1 MNGKPMKK
9 KLALIGARG
18 YVGQEFLQFLIA
30 HPGLELVLA
39 SSGSQAGQPLRS
51 VVPQWPDQQCF
62 ADLELDQVGEIEAEV
77 WVLAVPNGQSRPWV
91 EAIEQSHPDAIILD
105 LGADYRFD
113 PNWTYGLTEFN
124 RVALGATRR
133 ISNPGCYA
141 TGAQFGLMPIRESL
155 AAPAVIFGVSGYS
168 GAGRTP
174 SPRNDPTRLADNL
187 IPYAL
192 GGHVHEREISEHLG
206 RIVRFYPHVAPFFRG
221 ITLTIAIRLTEPMT
235 ERDLLERFEAL
246 YRDESLIAV
255 GADIP
260 EIRDLVSDAGPAAG
274 LRIGGFSVDARDA
287 QRAALVVVLD
297 NLLKGAATQALQNL
311 NLALGYDELSGIL
324 SHSHNQ
330 P

>member
-1 MNGKPMKK
+1 MNDRRMKK
-9 KLALIGARG
+9 RLAMIGARG
-18 YVGQEFLQFLIA
+18 YVGQEVLQCLVG

-39 SSGSQAGQPLRS
+39 SSGSQAGQPLQT
-51 VVPQWPDQQCF
+51 VVPQWPHEQAF
-62 ADLELDQVGEIEAEV
+62 AELEVEQVAAVKAEA

-113 PNWTYGLTEFN
+113 TDWTYGLTEFN
-124 RVALGATRR
+124 RAALESARR

-141 TGAQFGLMPIRESL
+141 TGAQFGLMPIREAL
-155 AAPAVIFGVSGYS
+155 AAPPVIFGVSGYS

-174 SPRNDPTRLADNL
+174 SPRNDPARLADNL

-192 GGHVHEREISEHLG
+192 GGHVHEQEISMHLG

-221 ITLTIAIRLTEPMT
+221 ITLTIAVRLTEPMT
-235 ERDLLERFEAL
+235 DRELLERFEAM
-246 YRDESLIAV
+246 YRDEPLIEV
-255 GADIP
+255 GAEIP
-260 EIRDLVSDAGPAAG
+260 EIRDLDPPTG

-297 NLLKGAATQALQNL
+297 NLLKGAASQALQNL
-311 NLALGYDELSGIL
+311 NLALGLDEFSGVL
-324 SHSHNQ
+324 NRSDKPS
-330 P
+330 